1 MKKTKTIK
9 PPSIGSLQLPECIAL
24 FVDSAPDEFK
34 LAVLLAV
41 MCCYCALGT
50 RLRVK
55 YIFDL
60 DLHALL
66 LQVLI
71 VGEPGAGKSFTRGI
85 VKRLMGPLR
94 LRDKEERNKE
104 KAYRKLTKMLKNK
117 NLPDEPV
124 VEVRCI
130 QTITRAM
137 LTKRA
142 DAIQTKYGEPLS
154 FFLFAE
160 EMSLMADSNKR
171 AYADLRTLDRLAYDL
186 GAEFCSE
193 TMYDAGCNSD
203 VDICWNSLFCGT
215 ENSLNEYI
223 DKRSVEGGNVTRKVL
238 CKLPDMLGD
247 DAPKFKPIDNAGSA
261 LIKGTV
267 DRLMNETYADDGTL
281 QPTHEIP
288 MEWLNQHVEKWCNAQ
303 RLEVLKT
310 GSRARNCFYKRSSL
324 SAFRMAAMLYYL
336 WGEDESKQM
345 QVAKFY
351 QFMAT
356 YTVEGLLAQ
365 WGRDYDQMHEAD
377 KDELTEK
384 KASIYDLCPDQFTRD
399 QLRELIV
406 KLKLKTDA
414 RNFICKWK
422 RAKLIREVKDSKTE
436 LFEKNYK
443 S

>member
-1 MKKTKTIK
+1 MKKEKTIK
-9 PPSIGSLQLPECIAL
+9 TTDIGNMELPECIAL
-24 FVDSAPDEFK
+24 FVNSAPDEFK
-34 LAVLLAV
+34 LAVLLSV
-41 MCCYCALGT
+41 ICCYCALAT

-55 YIFDL
+55 YLYDL

-66 LQVLI
+66 LQILI

-85 VKRLMGPLR
+85 VKRLMGRLR

-104 KAYRKLTKMLKNK
+104 KAYRKIARMIKNK
-117 NLPDEPV
+117 NLPDEPL

-130 QTITRAM
+130 QTITRSM

-142 DAIQTKYGEPLS
+142 DALQTKYGEPLS

-160 EMSLMADSNKR
+160 EMSLMADANTR
-171 AYADLRTLDRLAYDL
+171 PHADLRTPDRLAYDL

-193 TMYDAGCNSD
+193 TMYDGGCNSD

-215 ENSLNEYI
+215 EHSLEEYI
-223 DKRSVEGGNVTRKVL
+223 DKRSIEGGNVTRKVL

-247 DAPKFKPIDNAGSA
+247 NAPKFKPIDSNGSA
-261 LIKGTV
+261 LIQKMV
-267 DRLMNETYADDGTL
+267 DRLMDETYAENDKL

-288 MEWLNQHVEKWCNAQ
+288 MAWMDQQVEKWCNQQ
-303 RLEVLKT
+303 RIEVLKS

-324 SAFRMAAMLYYL
+324 SAFRMAALLYYL
-336 WGEDESKQM
+336 WGEDESKQKH
-345 QVAKFY
+345 VAKFY
-351 QFMAT
+351 HFMAT
-356 YTVEGLLAQ
+356 YIVEGLLAQ
-365 WGRDYDQMHEAD
+365 WGREYDQMHQAD
-377 KDELTEK
+377 KDSLAGQ
-384 KASIYDLCPDQFTRD
+384 KATIYDSLPYQFTRD

-406 KLKLKTDA
+406 KLSLKTDA

-422 RAKLIREVKDSKTE
+422 RAKLIHEVKESNTE

>member
-1 MKKTKTIK
+1 MKKKKTIK
-9 PPSIGSLQLPECIAL
+9 PPSIGNMELPECVAL
-24 FVDSAPDEFK
+24 FVDSAPDDFK
-34 LAVLLAV
+34 LAVLLSV
-41 MCCYCALGT
+41 LCCYCTLGT

-55 YIFDL
+55 YVYDL

-85 VKRLMGPLR
+85 VKRLMGALR

-104 KAYRKLTKMLKNK
+104 KAYRKMVKMFKNK
-117 NLPDEPV
+117 SLPDEPL
-124 VEVRCI
+124 VEVRCM

-171 AYADLRTLDRLAYDL
+171 TYADLRTLDRLAYDL
-186 GAEFCSE
+186 GSEFCNE

-215 ENSLNEYI
+215 ENSLNEYV
-223 DKRSVEGGNVTRKVL
+223 DKRSVERGKETRKVP
-238 CKLPDMLGD
+238 CKLRDMLGD
-247 DAPKFKPIDNAGSA
+247 DAPKFKPIDSSGSA
-261 LIKGTV
+261 VIKNMV
-267 DRLMNETYADDGTL
+267 ERLMNETYAEDGTL

-288 MEWLNQHVEKWCNAQ
+288 MQWLDQHVEKWCQEQ

-336 WGEDESKQM
+336 WGEDESKQK

-356 YTVEGLLAQ
+356 YTLEGLLAQ
-365 WGRDYDQMHEAD
+365 WGLEYEKMHEAD
-377 KDELTEK
+377 KDELAEQ
-384 KASIYDLCPDQFTRD
+384 KASIYDLCPNQFTRD
-399 QLRELIV
+399 QLRELLI
-406 KLKLKTDA
+406 KLKHKTDA

-422 RAKLIREVKDSKTE
+422 RAKLIHEVKDSKTE

-443 S
+443 A

>member
-1 MKKTKTIK
+1 ME
-9 PPSIGSLQLPECIAL
+9 LPECVAL
-24 FVDSAPDEFK
+24 FVDSAPEDFK
-34 LAVLLAV
+34 LAVLLSV
-41 MCCYCALGT
+41 LCCYCALGT

-55 YIFDL
+55 YIYDL

-85 VKRLMGPLR
+85 VKRLMGTLR

-117 NLPDEPV
+117 NLPDEPI

-142 DAIQTKYGEPLS
+142 DAIQTKYGEPLT

-160 EMSLMADSNKR
+160 EMGLMADSNKR

-223 DKRSVEGGNVTRKVL
+223 DKRSIEGGNVTRKVL

-247 DAPKFKPIDNAGSA
+247 GAPKFIPIDSAGSA
-261 LIKGTV
+261 TIKNMV
-267 DRLMNETYADDGTL
+267 DRLMNETYAQDGKL

-288 MEWLNQHVEKWCNAQ
+288 MAWLDTQVEKWCDTQ

-336 WGEDESKQM
+336 WGEDESKQK

-351 QFMAT
+351 HFMAT
-356 YTVEGLLAQ
+356 YIVEGLLAQ
-365 WGRDYDQMHEAD
+365 WGREYDLMHQTD
-377 KDELTEK
+377 KDPTAEQKT
-384 KASIYDLCPDQFTRD
+384 SIYELCPNQFTRE

-406 KLKLKTDA
+406 KLNLKTDA

-422 RAKLIREVKDSKTE
+422 RAKLIHEVKESKTE